1 MLIKHGSRT
10 KTERKDDD
18 FVEIQRAFKD
28 LTKLSGIHKRK
39 RQCCQDGWMGNVGDV
54 GEPSYVDVPPMH
66 SQGKKGHRGDGHGT
80 KCVLVRRTLGLGSPD
95 TMEGIFLGGKGVKF
109 ATEPHPTRT
118 PICKLL
124 KTAAGCYRHGEG
136 GGAQRSE
143 PQYHGAHD
151 RT

>member
-28 LTKLSGIHKRK
+28 LTKLSGIRKRK

-95 TMEGIFLGGKGVKF
+95 TMEGIFLGGRGVKF
-109 ATEPHPTRT
+109 ATEPSSNKNSHLQAPENCGRT
-118 PICKLL
+118 LSPR
-124 KTAAGCYRHGEG
+124 GMP
-136 GGAQRSE
+136 QRNK
-143 PQYHGAHD
+143 PQYNGAHD